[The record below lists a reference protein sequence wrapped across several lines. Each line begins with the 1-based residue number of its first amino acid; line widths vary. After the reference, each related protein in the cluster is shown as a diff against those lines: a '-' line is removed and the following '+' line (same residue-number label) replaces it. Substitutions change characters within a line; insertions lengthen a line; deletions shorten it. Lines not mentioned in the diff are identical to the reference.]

1 MCFVRSPGSLDYRPL
16 SLSILFSSR
25 LSSLTQS
32 QIKNPST
39 PLDHLAS
46 FPPSLSPA
54 PPALFIPFP
63 HLCPHQNIMNTKATL
78 HVPPLP
84 LLPFLTPPLSS
95 SILRPLLATRALFP
109 CVVFGLVSSQLM
121 EWACFAHSAAKA
133 YRVMG
138 GGSRQLIGQW
148 KAGPAVVA
156 AVVIGQG
163 ERQKGG
169 GVAWKPK
176 PCPPAPAWPALHKY
190 LRLHLNCGLKLLKSS
205 DTDMLAWPTSHLLP
219 LCSSDLAHS
228 PGESKLLWLKLQ
240 HTATVSQTWSTLWLE
255 ITHYERTTRVHTY
268 SRRQGGPVIRCLL
281 VQTCEH
287 I

>member
-1 MCFVRSPGSLDYRPL
+1 MCFVRSPVSLDYRLL
-16 SLSILFSSR
+16 SLSLVFFLSLLPHTITNQKPINSPRPSCLFPSLP
-25 LSSLTQS
+25 LSSSPCSLYS
-32 QIKNPST
+32 IPSFV
-39 PLDHLAS
+39 PPPKYHEYKSHSPCAP
-46 FPPSLSPA
+46 PPS
-54 PPALFIPFP
+54 
-63 HLCPHQNIMNTKATL
+63 
-78 HVPPLP
+78 
-84 LLPFLTPPLSS
+84 PPLSS

-109 CVVFGLVSSQLM
+109 CFVFRLVSSQLM

-133 YRVMG
+133 YRVNG
-138 GGSRQLIGQW
+138 GGSSQLIGQW

-176 PCPPAPAWPALHKY
+176 PCPPAPAWPALQKY
-190 LRLHLNCGLKLLKSS
+190 LRLNLNCGLKLLESS

-219 LCSSDLAHS
+219 LCSSDLTHS

-240 HTATVSQTWSTLWLE
+240 HTATVSQTWSTLRLE
-255 ITHYERTTRVHTY
+255 ITHYKRTTRVHTY